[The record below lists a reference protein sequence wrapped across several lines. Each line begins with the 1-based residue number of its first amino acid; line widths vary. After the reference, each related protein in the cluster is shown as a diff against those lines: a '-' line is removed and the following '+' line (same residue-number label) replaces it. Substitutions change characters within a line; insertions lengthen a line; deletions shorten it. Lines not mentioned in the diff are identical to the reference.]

1 MASKKV
7 LIPVLAAIVAAAIA
21 GGGAWFYAH
30 HGAKGPAT
38 AAAVKPDPVAV
49 ALKPFTVNLA
59 GDDGRLL
66 YVAMTLQAGNPTTAA
81 AIKAHTPEVRNAVL
95 MILSDQT
102 AAGMLSPAGKAAL
115 QTKLSTGLTE
125 AFRKSHTGF
134 VVDKVF
140 FTQFIVQ

>member
-7 LIPVLAAIVAAAIA
+7 LIPVLAAVVAAAI
-21 GGGAWFYAH
+21 GGGTWFYTH
-30 HGAKGPAT
+30 HGAKGHV
-38 AAAVKPDPVAV
+38 AAVAVKPDPVAV

-115 QTKLSTGLTE
+115 QTKLSTGLTQ

-134 VVDKVF
+134 VVNKVF